1 MIAGTSYYPDNF
13 PESEWSRD
21 LEHIRDC
28 GLKLVRFGEFSW
40 QWYEHRENEFGFS
53 AFDRF
58 MDLAHRVGLGVVL
71 CTGTAAPPSWLLHH
85 YPQVYMIDQHGER
98 HPGGRHMMSYN
109 EPAAR
114 QFAERSILTLAGH
127 YRRHPALHGW
137 QIDNEPTMGE
147 SAEAERMYDYH
158 PVTRAR
164 FVEFLKD
171 CYPSLADLNR
181 AWHTSFWSRTY
192 TNWEEIEPPYSAKHP
207 GNPGLWLAWMR
218 FRARNVA
225 DWVAWQRDLLRSVDS
240 TFLIGTN
247 IPETGPSGNAWFGQD
262 YEWQARGL
270 DYVGADVYAFQGDR
284 GEEAEVIAYSC
295 DVLRSTAEQARA
307 AFWVS
312 ETAGGPPR
320 KPWASGGWWGEDF
333 LAPATETFSRHGAE
347 VLLYF
352 RWRAEPGGAEF
363 GGHATVGFDG
373 VSSPLSAGLKKLLNS
388 PAERMEVGPTVYL
401 HYSQDSFRLAAG
413 WDPHFAA
420 GSTVHGWHRWFVD
433 HGVGVNFLSDAGLVA
448 KNWQAQD
455 TLVLPYT
462 TVLGSSLAAAVER
475 AVRAGVLVILAPFTG
490 FFDEEAL
497 FHQVAPGPRL
507 HILSGVQVQTL
518 EMPKPQPG
526 HWEHHPEHELSVLTA
541 VAKVE
546 ASSLARAEGGNP
558 LIVAADRVVSFLFDL
573 GTLYETAAATERE
586 WLRNYLDP
594 RLSQV

>member
-13 PESEWSRD
+13 PETEWSSD
-21 LEHIRDC
+21 LERIRDS

-40 QWYEHRENEFGFS
+40 QWYERHEGEFDFS

-71 CTGTAAPPSWLLHH
+71 CTGTAAPPSWLLHR

-109 EPAAR
+109 DPTALR
-114 QFAERSILTLAGH
+114 LGERAIRTLAEH
-127 YRRHPALHGW
+127 YRHHPALYGW

-147 SAEAERMYDYH
+147 SAEPERMYDYH
-158 PVTRAR
+158 PSTLAR
-164 FVEFLKD
+164 FIEFLRRR
-171 CYPSLADLNR
+171 YPSLDDLNR

-192 TNWEEIEPPYSAKHP
+192 TNWEEIEPPFSAKHP

-218 FRARNVA
+218 FRAQNVA
-225 DWVAWQRDLLRSVDS
+225 DWVAWQRDLLRSVDP
-240 TFLIGTN
+240 TFQIGTN
-247 IPETGPSGNAWFGQD
+247 IPETGPQGNAWFGQD
-262 YEWQARGL
+262 YAWQAQGL

-284 GEEAEVIAYSC
+284 AKEAAMIAYSC
-295 DVLRSTAEQARA
+295 DVVRSAAHEAGA

-320 KPWASGGWWGEDF
+320 KPWAAGGWWGEEF
-333 LAPATETFSRHGAE
+333 LAPATETFYRHGAE

-373 VSSPLSAGLKKLLNS
+373 APSPLSSGLRKMLDAPAGQAKVES
-388 PAERMEVGPTVYL
+388 PVYL

-420 GSTVHGWHRWFVD
+420 GPTVHGWHRWFTD
-433 HGVGVNFLSDAGLVA
+433 HDMDVCFLSDAGLTA
-448 KNWQAQD
+448 KTWRPQD

-462 TVLGSSLAAAVER
+462 TVLGKDLASAVDR
-475 AVRAGVLVILAPFTG
+475 AVQAGAQVILAPFTG
-490 FFDEEAL
+490 FFDQEAL
-497 FHQVAPGPRL
+497 FYPIAPGPRL
-507 HILSGVQVQTL
+507 YTLSGVQVQTL
-518 EMPKPQPG
+518 AAPG
-526 HWEHHPEHELSVLTA
+526 ERPARWEHHPEHLLPVLRA

-546 ASSLARAEGGNP
+546 GPILSRTEDGEP
-558 LIVAADRVVSFLFDL
+558 LIVATRRVVSFLFDL
-573 GTLYETAAATERE
+573 GTLYETAAVTERE
-586 WLRNYLDP
+586 WLRRYLDA
-594 RLSQV
+594 RLGAS